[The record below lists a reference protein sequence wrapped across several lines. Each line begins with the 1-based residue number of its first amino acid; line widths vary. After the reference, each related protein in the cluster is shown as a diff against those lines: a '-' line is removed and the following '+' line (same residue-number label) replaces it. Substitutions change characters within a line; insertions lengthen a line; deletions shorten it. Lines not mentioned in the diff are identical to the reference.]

1 MPVKVQNSIGDFLD
15 EIEDKPLIALIF
27 GSYAKKNY
35 TKESDIDILL
45 VFQKI
50 ENQQKI
56 ENTAKR
62 ISMRTNTKIN
72 PVYIEYKNF
81 KDNFLNKEHNF
92 SKEIRNKV
100 IVMLGIENYYQL
112 LWRFLK

>member
-1 MPVKVQNSIGDFLD
+1 MPVKVQNSFGDFLD

-45 VFQKI
+45 VF
-50 ENQQKI
+50 QKI